1 MAQRKR
7 HTPEQAVTLLRQ
19 IGAGVANGKATSEV
33 CKELEITVRTYYRWR
48 RVYGGLEE
56 NQARRLRQL
65 EQENA
70 NLKRLVS
77 ELCLQKLVL
86 RDLIASGRL

>member
-19 IGAGVANGKATSEV
+19 IGAGVANGKAASQI
-33 CKELEITVRTYYRWR
+33 CKELEITARTYYRWR
-48 RVYGGLEE
+48 RVFGGLEE
-56 NQARRLRQL
+56 NPARRLKQL